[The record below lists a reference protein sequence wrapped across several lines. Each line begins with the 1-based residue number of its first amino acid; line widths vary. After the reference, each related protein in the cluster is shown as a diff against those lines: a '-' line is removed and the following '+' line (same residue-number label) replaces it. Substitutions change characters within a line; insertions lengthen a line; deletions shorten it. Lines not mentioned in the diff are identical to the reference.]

1 MVKNLPAMQET
12 PLRPLGW
19 EDSLEKELSMHSSVL
34 VWRIPW
40 TEEPGR
46 LLSTGSKRVGHDWVT
61 NTHTQ
66 PRDGTEKFQ
75 KKASMKRLPIGYL
88 FPVKTTTTT
97 KWELKGFDTTCFQ
110 VITVSF
116 CSYKIPRDHPPTPPP
131 YLPTPAPWKNTTDN
145 STEIG

>member
-1 MVKNLPAMQET
+1 MVKNLPAMRET
-12 PLRPLGW
+12 PLRSLGW

-46 LLSTGSKRVGHDWVT
+46 RQSTGSQRVGHDWVT

-88 FPVKTTTTT
+88 FPVKKTT
-97 KWELKGFDTTCFQ
+97 KKNGTWKDLIQPASKWLLSASAHTKYPETTLPPHHP
-110 VITVSF
+110 TSPPKLPE
-116 CSYKIPRDHPPTPPP
+116 KIPQ
-131 YLPTPAPWKNTTDN
+131 TTLQK
-145 STEIG
+145 